1 MRKILILLLS
11 VVLGVGQ
18 LAAQTKTISGK
29 VTDATGSPLPNVSV
43 VVKGSTSGTSTKLDG
58 TYTITVPSAARALVF
73 SSVGLESVEVAIG
86 SKTTVNA
93 TLSTSTKELTEV
105 IVQVPYGTVKKTSFT
120 GSEATVTTKSLEKQ
134 QLTSVTKALEG
145 LVPGII
151 TTNGGGDPGSGASI
165 LIRGVGSVNASSSP
179 LYVLNGVPYDGS
191 ISALSMDDIESVT
204 VLKDAAAAALYGSRA
219 ANGVIMITTKKGK
232 RGKTMV
238 NATVRQGFMSRAIP
252 EYDRI
257 GPKDFYEVTWEALRN
272 NYVYNSPFSPLDV
285 AGQQASNLLTG
296 PNALVYN
303 AYNVPGNQLVD
314 PLTGKL
320 NPSAQLLWNDS
331 WEDALYRTAD
341 RKNYNVSFSGGS
353 ERTDYFFSAG
363 YLDEEGI
370 VKFSGYKRYNARL
383 NLNTQVTD
391 WLKAGLNID
400 GSMADDKN
408 VPSGGTATTNPFY
421 YTRQMGPI
429 YPVWQR
435 DASGNFIFDPATGG
449 NALDWGRPDQM
460 GARPYAPNS
469 NLLGSLDLDDRNSK
483 IFNGNANSFVEVSF
497 LKNFTFKTTLGVN
510 YWDNYQTSYQN
521 SQFGDADNV
530 NGRSTKTIARQV
542 SYTFNEV
549 LTWSKTFGEHS
560 VRVLAGHENYQYR
573 YNNMSATKINFP
585 FPGTSELDNAAVNEG
600 AGSYEDLHRIEGY
613 FANANYEF
621 ANKYMLSGSYRRDGT
636 SRFFKDKRWGN
647 FFSAGVGWRITQE
660 EFMKNVDWLNEL
672 KLRASYG
679 EQGNESIG
687 TYYAW
692 QNLYDLGWNNAN
704 RPGGL
709 AAAPPNPDLIW
720 ETNKTMNVGFDFAVF
735 SNRLTGTVEYFNRV
749 SSDLLFGVKLP
760 PSTGN
765 TEITRNIGEM
775 KNSGIEVTLGYNAVR
790 TKNFDWRIDLN
801 VTHFKNEI
809 TKMPPGQPE
818 IVQGGKQLK
827 EGNSIYDFWIREYA
841 GVDASTGD
849 ALYYKDLLGAD
860 GKPNGQRTV
869 TNVYSQGSF
878 YNKGTALPDFTGG
891 LTNSLRYKNFDLSFL
906 LTFSYG
912 GQFLDG
918 NYQNL
923 MGRGTSPG
931 IAWHADILKRWQK
944 PGDVTNVPRVQNALN
959 DNEGTSTRYMFDASS
974 LNIKNITLSYTFS
987 KSMLSRMGGIAGL
1000 SIFANVDNAILF
1012 SNMKGMDPQRS
1023 FTGTSD
1029 WGYTPFRTVTIGLNA
1044 NL

>member
-11 VVLGVGQ
+11 VVLGIGQ

-29 VTDATGSPLPNVSV
+29 VTDAAGAPLPNVSV
-43 VVKGSTSGTSTKLDG
+43 LVKGSTVGTSTKADG
-58 TYTITVPSAARALVF
+58 TYTLAVSPAAKTLVF
-73 SSVGLESVEVAIG
+73 SSVGLDPVEVSIG
-86 SKTTVNA
+86 SKTTINA
-93 TLSTSTKELTEV
+93 TLSDNVKELTEV
-105 IVQVPYGTVKKTSFT
+105 VVQVPYGTVKKTSFT

-165 LIRGVGSVNASSSP
+165 MIRGVGSVNASSEP

-232 RGKTMV
+232 RGKTAV

-257 GPKDFYEVTWEALRN
+257 GPKEFYETTWEAFRN
-272 NYVYNSPFSPLDV
+272 NYIYSATPLSFAA
-285 AGQQASNLLTG
+285 AGQQASNILTG
-296 PNALVYN
+296 TSGLVYN

-314 PLTGKL
+314 PNTGKL
-320 NPSAQLLWNDS
+320 NSSAKLLWDDS
-331 WEDALYRTAD
+331 WEDALYRTAN
-341 RKNYNVSFSGGS
+341 RQNINVSFSGGS
-353 ERTDYFFSAG
+353 DRTDYFFSAG
-363 YLDEEGI
+363 YLNEEGI
-370 VKFSGYKRYNARL
+370 VRFSGYKRYNARL
-383 NLNTQVTD
+383 NLNTQATD

-400 GSMADDKN
+400 GSLADDKN
-408 VPSGGTATTNPFY
+408 VPTGGTATTNPFY

-435 DASGNFIFDPATGG
+435 DASGNFILDPATGG
-449 NALDWGRPDQM
+449 NKLDWGRPDQM

-469 NLLGSLDLDDRNSK
+469 NLLGSLDLDDRNNK
-483 IFNGNANSFVEVSF
+483 IFNGNANAYAEISF

-510 YWDNYQTSYQN
+510 YWDSYGTTYQN

-530 NGRSTKTIARQV
+530 DGRSTKSIGRQV
-542 SYTFNEV
+542 SYTLNEV
-549 LTWSKTFGEHS
+549 LTWNKTFGDHS
-560 VRVLAGHENYQYR
+560 LRVLAGHENYQYR
-573 YNNMSATKINFP
+573 YNTMSATMTTFP
-585 FPGTSELDNAAVNEG
+585 FPGTSELDNAATNEG
-600 AGSYEDLHRIEGY
+600 ASSREDLHRIEGY

-621 ANKYMLSGSYRRDGT
+621 SNKYLVSGSYRRDGT
-636 SRFFKDKRWGN
+636 SRFYKDKRWGN
-647 FFSAGVGWRITQE
+647 FFSAGIGWRITQE
-660 EFMKNVDWLNEL
+660 DFMKNIDWLNEL
-672 KLRASYG
+672 KFKASYG

-692 QNLYDLGWNNAN
+692 QNLYELGWNNAN
-704 RPGGL
+704 RPGGV
-709 AAAPPNPDLIW
+709 AAAPPNPDLVW
-720 ETNKTMNVGFDFAVF
+720 ETNKTLNVGFDFAVL
-735 SNRLTGTVEYFNRV
+735 SNRLTGTIEYFNRV

-765 TEITRNIGEM
+765 TEITKNIGEM
-775 KNSGIEVTLGYNAVR
+775 KNSGIEISLGFNAIR
-790 TKNFDWRIDLN
+790 GKNFDWRIDLN

-827 EGNSIYDFWIREYA
+827 EGNSIYDFWIREFA

-849 ALYYKDLLGAD
+849 ALYYKDVMGTD
-860 GKPNGQRTV
+860 GKPTGQRTT
-869 TNVYSQGSF
+869 TNVYTQGTF
-878 YNKGTALPDFTGG
+878 YNKGTALPDFSGG
-891 LTNSLRYKNFDLSFL
+891 LTNSFRYKNFDLSFL

-912 GQFLDG
+912 GQYLDG
-918 NYQNL
+918 NYQSL
-923 MGRGTSPG
+923 MLRGTSPG
-931 IAWHADILKRWQK
+931 LAWHADIMKRWQK
-944 PGDVTNVPRVQNALN
+944 PGDVTNVPRVQNSLG
-959 DNEGTSTRYMFDASS
+959 DNEGVSTRYLFDASS
-974 LNIKNITLSYTFS
+974 LNIKNVTLSYTLP
-987 KSMLSRMGGIAGL
+987 KSILNRMGGIAGL
-1000 SIFANVDNAILF
+1000 SVFANVDNAYLF

-1023 FTGTSD
+1023 FTGNSD
-1029 WGYTPFRTVTIGLNA
+1029 WSYTPFRTVTVGLNV

>member
-11 VVLGVGQ
+11 VVLGIGQ

-29 VTDATGSPLPNVSV
+29 VTDAAGAPLPNVSV
-43 VVKGSTSGTSTKLDG
+43 LVKGSTVGTSTQTDG
-58 TYTITVPSAARALVF
+58 TYTLAVSPAAKTLVF
-73 SSVGLESVEVAIG
+73 SSVGLAPVEVSIG
-86 SKTTVNA
+86 SKATINV
-93 TLSTSTKELTEV
+93 TLSDNVKELTEV

-232 RGKTMV
+232 RGKTAV

-257 GPKDFYEVTWEALRN
+257 GSGEYYETMWEALRN
-272 NYVYNSPFSPLDV
+272 NYVYNAPFRTLAE
-285 AGQQASNLLTG
+285 AGQQASNILTSVDNG
-296 PNALVYN
+296 LVYN

-314 PLTGKL
+314 PNTGKL
-320 NPSAQLLWNDS
+320 NSNAKLLWNDS
-331 WEDALYRTAD
+331 WEDALYRTAN
-341 RKNYNVSFSGGS
+341 RQNINVSLSGGS
-353 ERTDYFFSAG
+353 DKTDYFFSAG
-363 YLDEEGI
+363 YLNEEGI

-383 NLNTQVTD
+383 NLNTQATD

-400 GSMADDKN
+400 GSLADDKN

-421 YTRQMGPI
+421 YTRQMAPI

-435 DASGNFIFDPATGG
+435 DASGNFILDPSTGG
-449 NALDWGRPDQM
+449 NKLDWGRPDQM

-483 IFNGNANSFVEVSF
+483 IFNGNANAYVEISF

-510 YWDNYQTSYQN
+510 YWDNYNTEYQN

-530 NGRSTKTIARQV
+530 GGRSTKTISRQV
-542 SYTFNEV
+542 SYTLNEV

-560 VRVLAGHENYQYR
+560 LRVLAGHENYQYR

-585 FPGTSELDNAAVNEG
+585 FPGTSELDNAATNEG

-621 ANKYMLSGSYRRDGT
+621 SNKYLVSGSFRRDGT
-636 SRFFKDKRWGN
+636 SRFYKDKRWGN
-647 FFSAGVGWRITQE
+647 FFSAGIGWRISQE
-660 EFMKNVDWLNEL
+660 DFMKNIDWLNEL
-672 KLRASYG
+672 KFKASYG

-692 QNLYDLGWNNAN
+692 QNLYELGWNNAN
-704 RPGGL
+704 RPGGV
-709 AAAPPNPDLIW
+709 AAAPPNPDLVW
-720 ETNKTMNVGFDFAVF
+720 ETNKTFNVGFDFAVL
-735 SNRLTGTVEYFNRV
+735 SNRLTGTIEYFNRA

-765 TEITRNIGEM
+765 LEITRNIGEM
-775 KNSGIEVTLGYNAVR
+775 KNTGIELTLGYNAIR
-790 TKNFDWRIDLN
+790 SKNFDWRIDVN

-809 TKMPPGQPE
+809 TKMPPGQSE

-827 EGNSIYDFWIREYA
+827 EGNSIYDFWIREFA

-849 ALYYKDLLGAD
+849 ALYYKDVLGTD
-860 GKPNGQRTV
+860 GKPTGQRTV
-869 TNVYSQGSF
+869 TNSFNAASF
-878 YNKGTALPDFTGG
+878 YNKGTALPDFSGG
-891 LTNSLRYKNFDLSFL
+891 LTNSFRYKNFDLSFL

-912 GQFLDG
+912 GQYLDG

-923 MGRGTSPG
+923 MHRGTLG
-931 IAWHADILKRWQK
+931 LAWHSDILKRWQK

-959 DNEGTSTRYMFDASS
+959 DNEGVSSRYLFDASS
-974 LNIKNITLSYTFS
+974 LNIKNVTLSYTLP
-987 KSMLSRMGGIAGL
+987 KSILNRMGGIAGL
-1000 SIFANVDNAILF
+1000 SVFANVDNAYLF

-1023 FTGTSD
+1023 FTGNSD
-1029 WGYTPFRTVTIGLNA
+1029 WSYTPFRTVTVGLNV